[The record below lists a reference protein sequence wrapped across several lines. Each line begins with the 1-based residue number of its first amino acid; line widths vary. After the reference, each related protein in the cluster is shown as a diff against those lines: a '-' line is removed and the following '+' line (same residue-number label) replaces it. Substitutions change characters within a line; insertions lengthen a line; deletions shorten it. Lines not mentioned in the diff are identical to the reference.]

1 MTELE
6 LKELYS
12 TVLSIAQ
19 DVSLIRDI
27 CNLANEE
34 GNGKIGNIEPITRR
48 STDATN
54 KLFKLLDE
62 LESKIKNSKEE

>member
-1 MTELE
+1 MNE

-12 TVLSIAQ
+12 IILSIAQ

-27 CNLANEE
+27 CNCAIEE
-34 GNGKIGNIEPITRR
+34 RIEKLPIEPINRR
-48 STDATN
+48 SNEATN

-62 LESKIKNSKEE
+62 LESKIKNNKE